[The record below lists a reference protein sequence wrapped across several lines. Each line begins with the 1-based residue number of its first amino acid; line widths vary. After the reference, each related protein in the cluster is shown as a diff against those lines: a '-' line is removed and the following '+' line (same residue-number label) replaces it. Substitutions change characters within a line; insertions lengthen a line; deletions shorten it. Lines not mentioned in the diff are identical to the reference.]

1 MIAIFVF
8 SIALEETPC
17 SDLVPEVW
25 FYLEPA
31 EHAGILGGK
40 RSYHVLGSASSTNWL
55 SEGCTR
61 AGLDSKN
68 RFNLRNGFSRRFQD
82 RAARAYPPAIVIG
95 SASKGC
101 RSKWNNC
108 AASNGI
114 LCSK

>member
-25 FYLEPA
+25 FTWNRPNTPVF
-31 EHAGILGGK
+31 LGGLL
-40 RSYHVLGSASSTNWL
+40 YHVLGSASSTNWL

-61 AGLDSKN
+61 EGLDSKN

-82 RAARAYPPAIVIG
+82 SAARAYPPAIAIG

-101 RSKWNNC
+101 LSKWSNC